1 MQNRIVK
8 YCVTI
13 SLFLSL
19 LFILVL
25 HSGTY
30 STAWAA
36 KAKIVDFT
44 ITRAKDYV
52 YVDAKL
58 KGAFTSGIKDAIS
71 SGVPTTFRYYLELFK
86 PRPLWFD
93 KKPANRVIEH
103 TVTYDTLTKE
113 YQVTLDDGVSSQVRV
128 TKDEEVMKGWMAS
141 LVSARFLPSRK
152 LPSSG
157 SKYRIR
163 LKAEMKCIKMPFPL
177 NYLLYY
183 PISFFDFDTP
193 WITSPVPAVVSDRS
207 TNK

>member
-8 YCVTI
+8 YCVVV
-13 SLFLSL
+13 SLFLSFL
-19 LFILVL
+19 LIPVL
-25 HSGTY
+25 QPGTR
-30 STAWAA
+30 SVAWAG
-36 KAKIVDFT
+36 KAEIVDFT

-58 KGAFTSGIKDAIS
+58 KGAFTSGIKEAIA
-71 SGVPTTFRYYLELFK
+71 SGIPTTFRFYLELFK
-86 PRPLWFD
+86 PQQLWFD
-93 KKPANRVIEH
+93 KKRASLLIQH
-103 TVTYDTLTKE
+103 SVTYDTLTKE

-128 TKDEEVMKGWMAS
+128 TKDEGEMRGWMAS
-141 LVSARFLPSRK
+141 LVSVRFIPSRK

-157 SKYRIR
+157 RKYRIR

-193 WITSPVPAVVSDRS
+193 WITSSIPAAVRD
-207 TNK
+207 